1 MINNRD
7 KSKKEIKRLCKTSN
21 ELINTI
27 QVYANFMDDFFKE
40 EEKRNFYAEIYVEY
54 KEYSNSIISILK
66 DNGFIK

>member
-7 KSKKEIKRLCKTSN
+7 KSKKEIKRLCKTFN

>member
-1 MINNRD
+1 MINNKD
-7 KSKKEIKRLCKTSN
+7 KAKKEIKRLCKTSN

-54 KEYSNSIISILK
+54 KEFSNSIISILK

>member
-1 MINNRD
+1 MINNKD
-7 KSKKEIKRLCKTSN
+7 KAKKEIKRLCKTSN

>member
-1 MINNRD
+1 MMNNKD
-7 KSKKEIKRLCKTSN
+7 KAKKEIKRLCKTSN

>member
-1 MINNRD
+1 MNNNKD
-7 KSKKEIKRLCKTSN
+7 KAKKEIKRLCKTSN

-66 DNGFIK
+66 DNVFIK

>member
-1 MINNRD
+1 MINNKD
-7 KSKKEIKRLCKTSN
+7 KAKKEIKRLCKTSN

-54 KEYSNSIISILK
+54 KEYSNSIFK
-66 DNGFIK
+66 R

>member
-1 MINNRD
+1 MINNKD
-7 KSKKEIKRLCKTSN
+7 KAKKEIKRLCKTSN

-66 DNGFIK
+66 DNGFII

>member
-1 MINNRD
+1 MINNKD
-7 KSKKEIKRLCKTSN
+7 KAKKEIKRLCKTFN